1 MPKEISAGMIVY
13 NPILKKFL
21 LLEYSSHWG
30 FVKGRIELGEDENK
44 AAKRELKEETGIV
57 EFKLLDDFK
66 EKMGAFGFEVIREKY
81 FSVEYNPFGMQQSLL
96 NCILKKREVLYETLK
111 GNKEYVKEFSKAN
124 LLFQN
129 LFFKLSAPL
138 FIISDAVESAFRKG
152 ATVEFVMKKK

>member
-66 EKMGAFGFEVIREKY
+66 EKINYFYKKDGKTIYKEAVFFLILAEREDVKISEEHKSY
-81 FSVEYNPFGMQQSLL
+81 KWCSYEEAYKIVNFKNT
-96 NCILKKREVLYETLK
+96 REVLK
-111 GNKEYVKEFSKAN
+111 KAN
-124 LLFQN
+124 EY
-129 LFFKLSAPL
+129 
-138 FIISDAVESAFRKG
+138 IIKEL
-152 ATVEFVMKKK
+152 

>member
-57 EFKLLDDFK
+57 E
-66 EKMGAFGFEVIREKY
+66 
-81 FSVEYNPFGMQQSLL
+81 
-96 NCILKKREVLYETLK
+96 
-111 GNKEYVKEFSKAN
+111 
-124 LLFQN
+124 
-129 LFFKLSAPL
+129 
-138 FIISDAVESAFRKG
+138 
-152 ATVEFVMKKK
+152 

>member
-66 EKMGAFGFEVIREKY
+66 EKINYFYKKDGKTIYKEAVFFLILAEREDVKISEEHKSYKWCDFEEAYKLVSFK
-81 FSVEYNPFGMQQSLL
+81 NA
-96 NCILKKREVLYETLK
+96 REVLK
-111 GNKEYVKEFSKAN
+111 KAN
-124 LLFQN
+124 I
-129 LFFKLSAPL
+129 SAIKIL
-138 FIISDAVESAFRKG
+138 
-152 ATVEFVMKKK
+152 

>member
-66 EKMGAFGFEVIREKY
+66 EKINYFYKKDGKTIYKEAVFFLILAEREDVKISEEHKSY
-81 FSVEYNPFGMQQSLL
+81 KWCSYEEAYKIVNFKNA
-96 NCILKKREVLYETLK
+96 REVLK
-111 GNKEYVKEFSKAN
+111 KAN
-124 LLFQN
+124 EY
-129 LFFKLSAPL
+129 
-138 FIISDAVESAFRKG
+138 IIKEL
-152 ATVEFVMKKK
+152 